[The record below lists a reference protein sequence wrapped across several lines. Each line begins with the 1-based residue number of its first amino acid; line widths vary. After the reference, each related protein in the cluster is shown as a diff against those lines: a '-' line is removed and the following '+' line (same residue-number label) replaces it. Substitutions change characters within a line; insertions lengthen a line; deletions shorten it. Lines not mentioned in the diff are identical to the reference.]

1 MDQVALKDAKKFFL
15 YEFEDS
21 INNIYI
27 DGVSWFRLCK
37 VFLFYFIVY
46 YKERLLERH
55 RCIVVFVKLK
65 MFWQEDNKEQDVSIN
80 DSCIA
85 EDIFSQY
92 WICQFLDLLGHFNI

>member
-1 MDQVALKDAKKFFL
+1 MQKKFFL

-27 DGVSWFRLCK
+27 DDVNWCK

-92 WICQFLDLLGHFNI
+92 RICQFLDLLGHFNM

>member
-1 MDQVALKDAKKFFL
+1 MQKNFFL

-27 DGVSWFRLCK
+27 DDVNWCK

-65 MFWQEDNKEQDVSIN
+65 MFWQEDNKEQDASIN

-92 WICQFLDLLGHFNI
+92 RICQFLDLLGHFNM